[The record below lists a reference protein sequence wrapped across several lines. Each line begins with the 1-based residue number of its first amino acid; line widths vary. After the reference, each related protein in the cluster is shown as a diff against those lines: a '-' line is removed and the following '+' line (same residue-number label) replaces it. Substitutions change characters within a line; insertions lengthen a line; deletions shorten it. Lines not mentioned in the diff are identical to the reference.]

1 MNVGEQSMNGGK
13 SVNYNQGFSLF
24 ETRNPNSVVV
34 VISKFFMC
42 FIDPKILI
50 ILFISIIRSVLII
63 LHSCSK
69 NTIAR

>member
-13 SVNYNQGFSLF
+13 SVNYNQGFLLF
-24 ETRNPNSVVV
+24 EIRNPNSVIGEASV

-50 ILFISIIRSVLII
+50 ILLF
-63 LHSCSK
+63 
-69 NTIAR
+69 